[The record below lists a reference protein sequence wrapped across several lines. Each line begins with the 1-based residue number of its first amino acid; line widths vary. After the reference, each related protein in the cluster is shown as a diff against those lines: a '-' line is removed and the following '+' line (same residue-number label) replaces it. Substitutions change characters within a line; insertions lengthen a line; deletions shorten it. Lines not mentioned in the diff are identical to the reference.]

1 MLREHRLSLQSE
13 PDRFGRA
20 DRQGNERRVEMRCRA
35 GLHGGRMPGRQATL
49 RPEGGRMGEQE
60 DRTSFDIDAG
70 GSVPV
75 GPGHVS
81 SFDSTTLDFGHHAG
95 RKIAD
100 LATEDPDYL
109 RWLAR
114 HPSGV
119 RYRAEIQRV
128 LASAVPRAGD
138 WQR

>member
-1 MLREHRLSLQSE
+1 MVERDEGE
-13 PDRFGRA
+13 PF
-20 DRQGNERRVEMRCRA
+20 EVSS
-35 GLHGGRMPGRQATL
+35 AT
-49 RPEGGRMGEQE
+49 
-60 DRTSFDIDAG
+60 D
-70 GSVPV
+70 VPV
-75 GPGHVS
+75 GPGYGS
-81 SFDSTTLDFGHHAG
+81 STFDGRTLDFGHHAG
-95 RKIAD
+95 RTIAD
-100 LATEDPDYL
+100 LAGEDPDYL